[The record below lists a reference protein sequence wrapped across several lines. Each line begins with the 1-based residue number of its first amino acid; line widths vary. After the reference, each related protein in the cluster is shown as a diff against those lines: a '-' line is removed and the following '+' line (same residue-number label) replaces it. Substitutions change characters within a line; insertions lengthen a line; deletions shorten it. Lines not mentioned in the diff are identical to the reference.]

1 MRWVWLAGCLAVAI
15 VVGTRD
21 RTELDQPVLDEP
33 AITYRSSNVTMTID
47 EELARRRAIEAIL
60 AIPVHGSQPTQPLG
74 GVCGPALA
82 ASILRRSIRASP
94 EPFGAARLL
103 HCTIS

>member
-21 RTELDQPVLDEP
+21 RTELDQPVLDEPAMDAP

-74 GVCGPALA
+74 AFA
-82 ASILRRSIRASP
+82 DLR
-94 EPFGAARLL
+94 
-103 HCTIS
+103 